1 MNELSESTSTSKR
14 IKKKPQKAKLI
25 KEMVSLFFS
34 VDIMVFDFP
43 HFLFFQVQYI
53 DILLQKSIGRKITW
67 KFQHIFLWKSLSEKR
82 IRRLALSVLR

>member
-53 DILLQKSIGRKITW
+53 NYCCKHYVEILRRN
-67 KFQHIFLWKSLSEKR
+67 FYIFFHGSHYLKR
-82 IRRLALSVLR
+82 E